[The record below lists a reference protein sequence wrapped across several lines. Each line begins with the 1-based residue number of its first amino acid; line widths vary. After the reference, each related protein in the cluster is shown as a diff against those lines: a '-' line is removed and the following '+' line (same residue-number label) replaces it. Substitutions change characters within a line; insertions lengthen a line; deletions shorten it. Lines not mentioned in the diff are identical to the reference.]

1 VRTVVVGASS
11 GLGRCIAAGL
21 GSRGD
26 HVALLARRKDR
37 LDEAAKEAG
46 ANAVPITCD
55 VTDETSARNAI
66 DQAARELGGIDALV
80 YATGIGLLRRLADVS
95 ADDWRRMFDTN
106 VIGAA
111 LVTGAALPY
120 LTESQGTAAYLSS
133 ISSSLTPPWPG
144 LGSYA
149 VSKAALNKLVEA
161 WRAEHPSIGF
171 TLVTVG
177 DCAGGEGDSMTGFA
191 NDWDMEL
198 AMEMHP
204 IWVSRAYM
212 AGALIE
218 VDEVVTAVHRVLQC
232 GPGATIPSIVVTPR
246 HVG

>member
-1 VRTVVVGASS
+1 
-11 GLGRCIAAGL
+11 
-21 GSRGD
+21 
-26 HVALLARRKDR
+26 VALLARRKDR

-46 ANAVPITCD
+46 PHAVPVVCD

-66 DQAARELGGIDALV
+66 DQAARELGGIDAVV
-80 YATGIGLLRRLADVS
+80 YATGIGLLRRLADVT

-111 LVTGAALPY
+111 LITAAALPY

-191 NDWDMEL
+191 NDWDLEL

-218 VDEVVTAVHRVLQC
+218 VEEVVSAVHRVLQC
-232 GPGATIPSIVVTPR
+232 GAGATIPSIVVTPR